1 MRGTDCRR
9 FTLTQITSA
18 STRSFS
24 RKRLGTDKITLK
36 YHRGAKFEV
45 NLSGFARRI
54 DDLVIFIPQTEPPQ
68 EIGVQSAAELAWT
81 PMNIDASIYG
91 GQLLISARIVDRL
104 DLRFQYTHE
113 AQDIHEGSVPET
125 DKKIP
130 YRAADRID
138 LDVVYH
144 LPSEFHVMLKAELQ
158 GPRYV
163 NMTTDETLKGYLLL
177 RPKLSKTIGNYVD
190 AFVGGAFAIGE
201 YRLLEMYELSQS
213 NFDFGI
219 ELKF

>member
-1 MRGTDCRR
+1 M
-9 FTLTQITSA
+9 
-18 STRSFS
+18 
-24 RKRLGTDKITLK
+24 
-36 YHRGAKFEV
+36 
-45 NLSGFARRI
+45 
-54 DDLVIFIPQTEPPQ
+54 
-68 EIGVQSAAELAWT
+68 
-81 PMNIDASIYG
+81 
-91 GQLLISARIVDRL
+91 
-104 DLRFQYTHE
+104 
-113 AQDIHEGSVPET
+113 PET